1 MNDLVALCKQR
12 GFIFQSSEV
21 YGGLNSCW
29 DMGPYGVELK
39 NNLKARWWKSM
50 TLRQDVVGVDASIL
64 MHPMVWKASGHVD
77 GFSDPLV
84 DCKNCKERFR
94 ADNIDMTKPCP

>member
-1 MNDLVALCKQR
+1 MSNETNLKSMNDLVALCKQR

-39 NNLKARWWKSM
+39 NNLKNRWWRSM
-50 TLRQDVVGVDASIL
+50 TLRQDVVGIDASIL

-84 DCKNCKERFR
+84 VACAESR
-94 ADNIDMTKPCP
+94 P

>member
-1 MNDLVALCKQR
+1 VTNESNLKSMNDLVALCKQR

-39 NNLKARWWKSM
+39 NNLKSRWWRELMLQFLCTRWFGK
-50 TLRQDVVGVDASIL
+50 LQDIL
-64 MHPMVWKASGHVD
+64 MD
-77 GFSDPLV
+77 FLI
-84 DCKNCKERFR
+84 R
-94 ADNIDMTKPCP
+94 